1 MTPYIF
7 YDPYSKPYVWPRIDL
22 YIEKVQQN
30 TKYVFYDPHSEPYI
44 YIYTSTIILDPY
56 SKPYVWPRIDLYIYI
71 YIEKAKTTPNIYF
84 MTPILVHTY
93 GLELKSIAKYI

>member
-1 MTPYIF
+1 MTSYIF

-44 YIYTSTIILDPY
+44 YIQVL
-56 SKPYVWPRIDLYIYI
+56 
-71 YIEKAKTTPNIYF
+71 
-84 MTPILVHTY
+84 
-93 GLELKSIAKYI
+93 